1 MSELKP
7 GDTAPGFAL
16 KDQDGKTIKL
26 SDFKGGK
33 LLLYFYPKAETP
45 GCVMQA
51 CSIRNA
57 FQELRDS
64 GVAAVGISPDAGS
77 AQKKFAGR
85 YNLPFQLLTDED
97 HKVADAYGV
106 WGENSIFFIKYT
118 GIIRSSFLVDEQ
130 GRIIQAWYKV
140 KPLDTVP
147 AAIAALKEHKNRSQ
161 Q

>member
-1 MSELKP
+1 MMTKLKP
-7 GDTAPGFAL
+7 GDAAPDFAL

-26 SDFKGGK
+26 SDFRGRK

-57 FQELRDS
+57 FQELNAR
-64 GVAAVGISPDAGS
+64 GVAAVGVSPDAEN

-85 YNLPFQLLTDED
+85 YNLPFQLLADED

-106 WGENSIFFIKYT
+106 WGENSILFIKYT
-118 GIIRSSFLVDEQ
+118 GIIRSSFLIDED
-130 GRIIQAWYKV
+130 GKVIQSWYKV
-140 KPLDTVP
+140 SPLDTVP
-147 AAIAALKEHKNRSQ
+147 NAIAAL
-161 Q
+161 

>member
-1 MSELKP
+1 MSELKH
-7 GDTAPGFAL
+7 GDIAPDFEL

-26 SDFKGGK
+26 SDFTGRK

-57 FQELRDS
+57 FQALNDK
-64 GVAAVGISPDAGS
+64 GVAAVGISPDTVS

-106 WGENSIFFIKYT
+106 WGESSILFIKYT
-118 GIIRSSFLVDEQ
+118 GIIRSSFLIDEN
-130 GRIIQAWYKV
+130 GKVIQAWYKV

-147 AAIAALKEHKNRSQ
+147 DAIAALK
-161 Q
+161 

>member
-7 GDTAPGFAL
+7 GDIAPDFAL
-16 KDQDGKTIKL
+16 KDQDGKTVRL

-33 LLLYFYPKAETP
+33 LLLYFYPRAETP

-57 FQELRDS
+57 FQELSDS
-64 GVAAVGISPDAGS
+64 GVAAVGISPDAVN

-85 YNLPFQLLTDED
+85 YNLPFQLLTDEG

-106 WGENSIFFIKYT
+106 WGENSILFIKYT
-118 GIIRSSFLVDEQ
+118 GIIRSSFLIDEN
-130 GRIIQAWYKV
+130 GKVIQAWYKV

-147 AAIAALKEHKNRSQ
+147 NAIAALK
-161 Q
+161 

>member
-1 MSELKP
+1 MAKLKP
-7 GDTAPGFAL
+7 GDAAPDFAL
-16 KDQDGKTIKL
+16 KDQDGKTVKL
-26 SDFKGGK
+26 SDFQGRK

-57 FQELRDS
+57 FQELNAK
-64 GVAAVGISPDAGS
+64 GVAAVGVSPDAEN

-106 WGENSIFFIKYT
+106 WGENSILFIKYT
-118 GIIRSSFLVDEQ
+118 GIIRSSFLIDEN
-130 GRIIQAWYKV
+130 GKVIQSWYKV
-140 KPLDTVP
+140 SPLNTVP
-147 AAIAALKEHKNRSQ
+147 NAIAAL
-161 Q
+161 

>member
-1 MSELKP
+1 MSELKY
-7 GDTAPGFAL
+7 GDIAPDFEL

-26 SDFKGGK
+26 SDFTGRK

-57 FQELRDS
+57 FQALNDK
-64 GVAAVGISPDAGS
+64 GVAAVGISPDTVS

-106 WGENSIFFIKYT
+106 WGESSILFIKYT
-118 GIIRSSFLVDEQ
+118 GIIRSSFLIDEN
-130 GRIIQAWYKV
+130 GKVIQAWYKV

-147 AAIAALKEHKNRSQ
+147 DAIAALK
-161 Q
+161 

>member
-1 MSELKP
+1 MMTKLKP
-7 GDTAPGFAL
+7 GDAAPDFAL

-26 SDFKGGK
+26 SDFRGRK

-57 FQELRDS
+57 FQELNAR
-64 GVAAVGISPDAGS
+64 GVAAVGVSPDAEN

-85 YNLPFQLLTDED
+85 YNLPFQLLADQD

-106 WGENSIFFIKYT
+106 WGENSILFIKYT
-118 GIIRSSFLVDEQ
+118 GIIRSSFLIDED
-130 GRIIQAWYKV
+130 GKVIQSWYKV
-140 KPLDTVP
+140 SPLDTVP
-147 AAIAALKEHKNRSQ
+147 NAIAAL
-161 Q
+161 